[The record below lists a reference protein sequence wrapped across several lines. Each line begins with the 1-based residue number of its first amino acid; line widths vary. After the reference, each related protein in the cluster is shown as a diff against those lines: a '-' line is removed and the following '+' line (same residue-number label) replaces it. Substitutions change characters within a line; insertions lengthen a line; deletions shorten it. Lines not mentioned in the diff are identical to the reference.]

1 MTTFNS
7 LGTEFA
13 DLEDK
18 VKKELAGLEDLK
30 ASVIANFSAFMKQGE
45 ETRDRILKDISIRMD
60 GIQST
65 LGYSEAEPET
75 EPAVTAENNPL
86 DQPQEN

>member
-7 LGTEFA
+7 LGTDFA
-13 DLEDK
+13 DLEDR
-18 VKKELAGLEDLK
+18 VKKELAGLEELK
-30 ASVIANFSAFMKQGE
+30 VKVTSIFDAFAKQGE
-45 ETRDRILKDISIRMD
+45 GIRDQLLAEISGRMD

-75 EPAVTAENNPL
+75 ETAVTAENNPL
-86 DQPQEN
+86 EEKP